1 MSDPGQPDEGPAN
14 GFAAD
19 AQPIPIREP
28 QQRAV
33 HISAWGKFSQFVLG
47 VGIGSL
53 PLPAI
58 FLMGN
63 LAVALVLYFALLIL
77 SFVLMALGTYR
88 FVGFGMLA
96 AILAD
101 PIVVV
106 QACFVLAGGP
116 QGNLPSAPLL
126 HTHIVPMITDAF
138 KRR

>member
-1 MSDPGQPDEGPAN
+1 V
-14 GFAAD
+14 AD

-33 HISAWGKFSQFVLG
+33 RISAWGKFSQFVLG

-58 FLMGN
+58 FLLGN
-63 LAVALVLYFALLIL
+63 FTVALVLYFALVIL
-77 SFVLMALGTYR
+77 SFVLIALGTYR

-106 QACFVLAGGP
+106 QACFVSLGGP
-116 QGNLPSAPLL
+116 QGYLPPAPPLHVYSAS
-126 HTHIVPMITDAF
+126 TIIDAF
-138 KRR
+138 RRR